1 MPDGGQPVSG
11 EQFGP
16 VDSERPPVADRPRLT
31 PGLIVLLSMG
41 AWLSV
46 DLVKSLQVP
55 LHRAASPIQG
65 ERFDPRMA
73 SVADWTLIP
82 GVGPALARRLHEA
95 RPHEGAWT
103 LIEVPGIGPV
113 TARRAAS
120 HLQTA
125 RPVDSPP
132 PIVDEG
138 ASFTPVRTKAG
149 SS

>member
-1 MPDGGQPVSG
+1 MADGGQPVSG
-11 EQFGP
+11 EQFGR
-16 VDSERPPVADRPRLT
+16 VDIERGPVAGG
-31 PGLIVLLSMG
+31 PGLAPVLVVLISMG

-46 DLVKSLQVP
+46 DLWRSLQLP

-65 ERFDPRMA
+65 ERFDPRTA

-82 GVGPALARRLHEA
+82 GVGPALARRLHRA
-95 RPHEGAWT
+95 RYHEGAWS
-103 LIEVPGIGPV
+103 LVEVPGIGPV

-120 HLQTA
+120 HLRTT
-125 RPVDSPP
+125 RPVDPVP
-132 PIVDEG
+132 PIVLEG